1 MENCDVIGSVNT
13 LLQSDIQTSKISKE
27 TGISKGYITN
37 LRNGNRNIA
46 KASYEVVEKLFQ
58 YYLEKR
64 EYIEAGKDIDEN
76 ILKIKI
82 PKDIQ
87 QFISSLKESID
98 SINNPN
104 NNIGINE
111 IVFKQIFYM
120 NKSKQSN
127 NFIKPYW
134 QVDETIP
141 LNFKHDIFA
150 YRLTILTPIESNIN
164 ISNINI
170 NDEIENFEIVFNYNE
185 LELMLKQL
193 IHKGAKVKLIK
204 PSGHGAGVYIDT
216 TQDEIFKYETSFIDI
231 KVNFDNKGGL
241 K

>member
-13 LLQSDIQTSKISKE
+13 LLQSDVQTSKISKE

-76 ILKIKI
+76 ILKTKI

-98 SINNPN
+98 SINNINTN
-104 NNIGINE
+104 NSIDE
-111 IVFKQIFYM
+111 IIFSKKFPM

-127 NFIKPYW
+127 NLLKPCW
-134 QVDETIP
+134 QVDEPIP
-141 LNFKHDIFA
+141 LKFKNDI
-150 YRLTILTPIESNIN
+150 YSYQLMILTPIQSNIN
-164 ISNINI
+164 ID
-170 NDEIENFEIVFNYNE
+170 DEIKSFEILFNYNK
-185 LELMLKQL
+185 LELMLKEF
-193 IHKGAKVKLIK
+193 IHNGAKVKLIR
-204 PSGHGAGVYIDT
+204 PNSHSSGIYIDT
-216 TQDEIFKYETSFIDI
+216 MENEIFKYESTFIDI
-231 KVNFDNKGGL
+231 KVNLGNKGGRQ
-241 K
+241 

>member
-13 LLQSDIQTSKISKE
+13 LLQSDVQTSKISKE

-76 ILKIKI
+76 ILKTRI

-87 QFISSLKESID
+87 QFISSLKKSID
-98 SINNPN
+98 SINDTNTNDVIDEVTLKKTFNMSRLKQTN
-104 NNIGINE
+104 ND
-111 IVFKQIFYM
+111 
-120 NKSKQSN
+120 N
-127 NFIKPYW
+127 NSFWHIDK
-134 QVDETIP
+134 VIP
-141 LNFKHDIFA
+141 LKFKHDMFA
-150 YRLTILTPIESNIN
+150 YQLIFSSPVEY
-164 ISNINI
+164 NINI
-170 NDEIENFEIVFNYNE
+170 NDEVESFEIVFNENE

-193 IHKGAKVKLIK
+193 INKGAKVKLIK
-204 PSGHGAGVYIDT
+204 PSSHATGIYIDT
-216 TQDEIFKYETSFIDI
+216 MQDEIFKYESAFIDI
-231 KVNFDNKGGL
+231 KVNFHKKEG
-241 K
+241 

>member
-13 LLQSDIQTSKISKE
+13 LLQSDIQTSKLSEE

-46 KASYEVVEKLFQ
+46 KASYEIVEKLFQ

-64 EYIEAGKDIDEN
+64 DYIEAGKDIDEN

-98 SINNPN
+98 SINDTNTN
-104 NNIGINE
+104 DVIKE
-111 IVFKQIFYM
+111 IVLKKIF
-120 NKSKQSN
+120 NVDNSKQSN
-127 NFIKPYW
+127 EFIKSYW
-134 QVDETIP
+134 QVDEPIP
-141 LNFKHDIFA
+141 LEFKHDVFA
-150 YRLTILTPIESNIN
+150 YQLTILTPIESK
-164 ISNINI
+164 INI
-170 NDEIENFEIVFNYNE
+170 NEEIENFEIVFNYNE

-193 IHKGAKVKLIK
+193 IYKGAKVKLIK
-204 PSGHGAGVYIDT
+204 PSSHATGIYIDT
-216 TQDEIFKYETSFIDI
+216 MQNEIFKYETSFIDI
-231 KVNFDNKGGL
+231 KVNFDNKGGV

>member
-13 LLQSDIQTSKISKE
+13 LLKSDVQTSKISKE

-37 LRNGNRNIA
+37 LRNGNRDIA

-76 ILKIKI
+76 ILKTKI

-98 SINNPN
+98 SINDTNTSDVIGEVTLKKIF
-104 NNIGINE
+104 NISRLEQANDS
-111 IVFKQIFYM
+111 
-120 NKSKQSN
+120 NKA
-127 NFIKPYW
+127 YW
-134 QVDETIP
+134 IIDKVIP
-141 LNFKHDIFA
+141 LKYKYDVFA
-150 YRLTILTPIESNIN
+150 YQLMISTPIDY
-164 ISNINI
+164 NINI
-170 NDEIENFEIVFNYNE
+170 NDGIENFEIVFNYNE

-204 PSGHGAGVYIDT
+204 PSSHGAGVYIDT

>member
-13 LLQSDIQTSKISKE
+13 LLQSDVQTSKISKE

-76 ILKIKI
+76 ILKAKI

-98 SINNPN
+98 SINDTNTSDVIGEITFKKTF
-104 NNIGINE
+104 NISGL
-111 IVFKQIFYM
+111 KQANDS
-120 NKSKQSN
+120 NKA
-127 NFIKPYW
+127 YW
-134 QVDETIP
+134 LIDKVIP
-141 LNFKHDIFA
+141 LKYKYDVFA
-150 YRLTILTPIESNIN
+150 YQLMISTPIDY
-164 ISNINI
+164 NINI
-170 NDEIENFEIVFNYNE
+170 NDGIENFEIVFDYNE

-204 PSGHGAGVYIDT
+204 PSSHGTGIHVDT
-216 TQDEIFKYETSFIDI
+216 GESETFKYEAMFIDI
-231 KVNFDNKGGL
+231 RVEFDEKGGL
-241 K
+241 E

>member
-46 KASYEVVEKLFQ
+46 KASYEIVEKLFQ

-64 EYIEAGKDIDEN
+64 EYIEAGKNVDEN
-76 ILKIKI
+76 ILKTKI

-87 QFISSLKESID
+87 QFISSLKKSLD
-98 SINNPN
+98 NINDLNTN
-104 NNIGINE
+104 KGIKE
-111 IVFKQIFYM
+111 IVLKKIF
-120 NKSKQSN
+120 NVDNSKQSN
-127 NFIKPYW
+127 EFIKPYW
-134 QVDETIP
+134 QVDEPIP
-141 LNFKHDIFA
+141 LEFKHDVFA
-150 YRLTILTPIESNIN
+150 YQLTILTPIESK
-164 ISNINI
+164 INI
-170 NDEIENFEIVFNYNE
+170 NEEIENFEIVFNYNE

-193 IHKGAKVKLIK
+193 IYKGAKVKLIK
-204 PSGHGAGVYIDT
+204 PSSHGTGIYIDT
-216 TQDEIFKYETSFIDI
+216 TQDEIFKYETSYIDI

-241 K
+241 R

>member
-13 LLQSDIQTSKISKE
+13 LLQSDVQTSKISKE

-76 ILKIKI
+76 ILKTKI

-98 SINNPN
+98 SIDDTNTSDVIDEVTFKKTFNINRLKQPN
-104 NNIGINE
+104 NSNE
-111 IVFKQIFYM
+111 
-120 NKSKQSN
+120 
-127 NFIKPYW
+127 PYW
-134 QVDETIP
+134 QIDKVIP
-141 LNFKHDIFA
+141 LKYKFDIFA
-150 YRLTILTPIESNIN
+150 YQLMISTPINY
-164 ISNINI
+164 NINI
-170 NDEIENFEIVFNYNE
+170 NDEIETFEIIFNYNE

-193 IHKGAKVKLIK
+193 IHKGANVKLIK
-204 PSGHGAGVYIDT
+204 PNSHSTGIYVDT
-216 TQDEIFKYETSFIDI
+216 GSFETFKYEATFIDI
-231 KVNFDNKGGL
+231 RVNFDGKGGL
-241 K
+241 E